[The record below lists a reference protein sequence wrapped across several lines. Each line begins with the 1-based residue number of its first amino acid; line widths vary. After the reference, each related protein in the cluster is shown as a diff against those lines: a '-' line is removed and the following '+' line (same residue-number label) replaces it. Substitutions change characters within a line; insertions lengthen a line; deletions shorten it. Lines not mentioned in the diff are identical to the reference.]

1 MAQKGVNVELL
12 ATKSQLIE
20 KAAGELDTLTS
31 SVQGLQ
37 GPLVECWYGVDSDAC
52 VNFINQLSSKMT
64 QMSGQVRQ
72 VNKWINSVSQSDQ
85 SEAASGS
92 RAYQF

>member
-12 ATKSQLIE
+12 ATKSQSIE
-20 KAAGELDTLTS
+20 TAAGQLDTLTS

-37 GPLVECWYGVDSDAC
+37 GPLQECWFGADGDAC
-52 VNFINQLSSKMT
+52 VNFINQLSTKMN
-64 QMSGQVRQ
+64 QMSAQVRE
-72 VNKWINSVSQSDQ
+72 VNKWINSVSQSYQ
-85 SEAASGS
+85 NEAASGS